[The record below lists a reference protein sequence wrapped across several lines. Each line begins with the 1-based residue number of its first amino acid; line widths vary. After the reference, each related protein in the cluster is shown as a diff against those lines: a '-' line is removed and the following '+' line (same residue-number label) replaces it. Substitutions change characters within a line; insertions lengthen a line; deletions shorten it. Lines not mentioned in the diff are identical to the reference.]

1 MKMYKSLVLSSYKDE
16 QDLIIRD
23 YCEGIKKNSE
33 DFYYYDYIELYLAL
47 GKTKFENYLC
57 DILEKKSIDI
67 VIILWKAENLTFD
80 LDFLKK
86 VAIERKIV
94 LGFFDTEYYFES
106 VDRYYAQVA
115 DIVILPDYVAQFA
128 YKMYGINAIC
138 TYSLSDISRL
148 RLYSNTKRDIEVSF
162 VGNILKSNR
171 KEYIEYL
178 DKNGL
183 IVETYGYGSKNGFI
197 DSNIMVDIFNRSK
210 ISLNFTGPDRPNS
223 FKVKVSNMANRI
235 YQVKGRPIEIALCGG
250 FVLSE
255 YAPGIEN
262 MFVIGEEIDVFTN
275 KEELLSK
282 LTYYLNNPAERDRMA
297 HKAYLRAVKDY
308 DAVKAF
314 SKIFMIL
321 NEHVKKENKVYY
333 DDEFIRTYVSYRFVY
348 IPYFL
353 FKGKMKQLMEEILVV
368 IKYRKINLNRT
379 LKYIYLSL
387 VYLLMKDKPKLQ
399 KKIITFVK
407 KIKGISYRLLS
418 GTRMKIKLL

>member
-1 MKMYKSLVLSSYKDE
+1 MKMYKSIVLSSYTE
-16 QDLIIRD
+16 ENDLIIKD
-23 YCEGIKKNSE
+23 YCDGVKKNSE

-47 GKTKFENYLC
+47 GKTKFEDYIC
-57 DILEKKSIDI
+57 DVLEKKNINI

-80 LDFLKK
+80 LNFLKK
-86 VAIERKIV
+86 VGKERNIV

-115 DIVILPDYVAQFA
+115 DLVILPDYLAQFA
-128 YKMYGINAIC
+128 YKMYGIKAIC
-138 TYSLSDISRL
+138 TYSLYDISRL
-148 RLYSNTKRDIEVSF
+148 RLCDTKREIEVSF

-171 KEYIEYL
+171 KEYIDYL
-178 DKNGL
+178 NKNGL

-197 DSNIMVDIFNRSK
+197 DSNKIIDVFNRSK
-210 ISLNFTGPDRPNS
+210 IGLNFTGPDRMDS

-235 YQVKGRPIEIALCGG
+235 HQVKGRPIEIALCGG

-255 YAPGIEN
+255 YAPGIED

-282 LTYYLNNPAERDRMA
+282 LTYYLNNHTEREKMA
-297 HKAYLRAVKDY
+297 NKAYLRAVRDY

-314 SKIFMIL
+314 RKIFMIL

-333 DDEFIRTYVSYRFVY
+333 DDEFIRNYVSYRFVY

-353 FKGKMKQLMEEILVV
+353 FKGKMKQLMEEIVVV

-407 KIKGISYRLLS
+407 KIKGISCKLS
-418 GTRMKIKLL
+418 SGPRMKGKLS